1 MIDREKQLRTITR
14 FRKCVTLTVSS
25 FFAILGIGTVIKSS
39 LPGVFM
45 SSIYQVAFGGMLAYL
60 SVLYICLLALM
71 YRTARILYLAQLLKA
86 KAWLLLVLA
95 IVATPIA
102 FFVNVIIV
110 IVLWRKGK
118 KLLSSP
124 AKML

>member
-14 FRKCVTLTVSS
+14 FRKCVTLTAAS
-25 FFAILGIGTVIKSS
+25 FFAIYGLGTVIKSS
-39 LPGVFM
+39 LSAVFT
-45 SSIYQVAFGGMLAYL
+45 SNIYQVAFGGMLVYL
-60 SVLYICLLALM
+60 GVLYICLLVLM
-71 YRTARILYLAQLLKA
+71 YRTARILYLAQLLKV

-110 IVLWRKGK
+110 IVLWRKGN
-118 KLLSSP
+118 KLLPSP
-124 AKML
+124 AKMP